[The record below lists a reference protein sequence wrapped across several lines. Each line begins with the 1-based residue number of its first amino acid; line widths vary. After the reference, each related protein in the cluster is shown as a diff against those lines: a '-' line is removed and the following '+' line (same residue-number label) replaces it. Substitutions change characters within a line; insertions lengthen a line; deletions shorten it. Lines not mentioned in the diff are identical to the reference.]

1 MSSQFQETIAKYE
14 KELLASA
21 RFWEEH
27 CLDRECGGYFHFL
40 DRDGSVYDTEK
51 FMWMEWRL
59 VYMFATLF
67 KSEYS
72 EPQWLAIARHGYDFL
87 IRHGKDEHG
96 NYYFA
101 LNRQGVPSMAPYSIY
116 SDCFAAMGCA
126 ALHKATGDAECRREA
141 EAAMAHY
148 VARIGN
154 PKGRWEKSLA
164 GRPKRQTLGHYMIL
178 ANLGYVLNECLGTGQ
193 YEKDIQ
199 LAAEKVLSTFW
210 NEERGLLFENVNADG
225 SFDLDSCDGRHLNP
239 GHALESMWFI
249 IQHAEKVNRPDMIEK
264 ACAIT
269 RRMLEFGWDAKYG
282 GMLYFMDALGKPH
295 IELQADMKLWWVH
308 NEAILATL
316 FAYRLSGDRVFLDW
330 FHRLDDWTWQHFP
343 DPEYGDWFG
352 YLNRA
357 GEPTH
362 TLKGGKWKSYFHL
375 PRFLVQGVRQM
386 RKIGEGEKGR

>member
-1 MSSQFQETIAKYE
+1 MSRQFRETIAKYE
-14 KELLASA
+14 RELLSSGK
-21 RFWEEH
+21 FWESH

-40 DRDGSVYDTEK
+40 DRDGSVYDTGK

-59 VYMFATLF
+59 VYIFATLF
-67 KSEYS
+67 ESEYS
-72 EPQWLAIARHGYDFL
+72 QPQWLEIARRGYDFL
-87 IRHGKDEHG
+87 IRHGKDENG

-101 LNRQGVPSMAPYSIY
+101 LNRHGVPSVAPYSIY

-126 ALHKATGDAECRREA
+126 ALYKATGDAECRREA

-148 VARIGN
+148 AARIGN

-164 GRPKRQTLGHYMIL
+164 GRPKRQAFGQYMIL
-178 ANLGYVLNECLGTGQ
+178 ANLGYVLNECLATDR

-199 LAAEKVLSTFW
+199 HAAEKVLSTFW
-210 NEERGLLFENVNADG
+210 NEERGLLFENVNTDG
-225 SFDLDSCDGRHLNP
+225 SFDLNSCDGRHISP

-249 IQHAEKVNRPDMIEK
+249 LQHAEKVNRPDMIRK
-264 ACAIT
+264 ACTIT
-269 RRMLEFGWDAKYG
+269 RAMLEFGWDDRYG
-282 GMLYFMDALGKPH
+282 GIPYFMDALGKPH

-316 FAYRLSGDRVFLDW
+316 FAYRLSDDRVFLDW
-330 FHRLDDWTWQHFP
+330 FQRLDEWTWAHFP
-343 DPEYGDWFG
+343 DPEYGEWFG

-362 TLKGGKWKSYFHL
+362 MLKGGKWKSYFHL
-375 PRFLVQGVRQM
+375 PRFLLQGMRQM
-386 RKIGEGEKGR
+386 RKMGRE